1 MRIAFARY
9 LASLLA
15 GVLAAAGLAQA
26 QSYPSKPVRILVPY
40 AAGGTTD
47 LVARQVAEELQSAL
61 KQPFIVEN
69 RPGAVGL
76 IAHRE
81 LLAASNDG
89 YTLLVSGSGP
99 MSIMPHTKAD
109 LGYDPARAFTPIKLI
124 SSSPMVLVVHPKV
137 KASTVPEL
145 IAEAKS
151 MNGKMTYGSWGDGS
165 PAHLVAEMFREAT
178 GVSAVHVPFK
188 GSSQAITNL
197 LGGHID
203 MLFEVIFVALPHITS
218 GKFKPIAM
226 TTPERT
232 HLLPQTPTLAESG
245 YPNLVMTTWAAMVG
259 PPGMSPEI
267 VATLSKAIDDAL
279 AKKSFQE
286 KLLAQ
291 GAFAEGGSPEKFS
304 EFLKKQL
311 DLMGK
316 AARAAGIKP
325 Q

>member
-1 MRIAFARY
+1 MKISFAHRFA
-9 LASLLA
+9 LLLA
-15 GVLAAAGLAQA
+15 ALVTSGLSQA
-26 QSYPSKPVRILVPY
+26 QPYPNKPVKILVPY
-40 AAGGTTD
+40 VAGGTTD
-47 LVARQVAEELQSAL
+47 LVARQVAEELQLAL
-61 KQPFIVEN
+61 KQPFVVEN

-81 LLAASNDG
+81 VLAASNDG

-109 LGYDPARAFTPIKLI
+109 LGYEPARAFTPIKLI

-137 KASTVPEL
+137 KANNVAEL
-145 IAEAKS
+145 VAEAKG

-178 GVSAVHVPFK
+178 GVPAVHVPFK

-203 MLFEVIFVALPHITS
+203 MLFEVIFVALPHINS

-226 TTPERT
+226 TTPERSA
-232 HLLPQTPTLAESG
+232 LLPQTPTLAESG

-259 PPGMSPEI
+259 PPGMPPEV
-267 VATLSKAIDDAL
+267 VATLSKALDEAL

-291 GAFAEGGSPEKFS
+291 GAFAEGGSPEKFAD
-304 EFLKKQL
+304 FLKTQL